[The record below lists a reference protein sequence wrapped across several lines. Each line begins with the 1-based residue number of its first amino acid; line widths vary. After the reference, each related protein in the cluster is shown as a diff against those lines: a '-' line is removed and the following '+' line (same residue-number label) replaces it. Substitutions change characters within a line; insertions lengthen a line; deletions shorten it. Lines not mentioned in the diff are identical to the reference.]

1 VSPSTIRRSPTTP
14 TIGAAAAAP
23 GRELD
28 RFFRDYKVL
37 EGKTSEVDRPYSR
50 AEALDVMRG
59 ALAAYRGM
67 SAWKK
72 G

>member
-1 VSPSTIRRSPTTP
+1 ML
-14 TIGAAAAAP
+14 
-23 GRELD
+23 ELD

-50 AEALDVMRG
+50 AEALDVMRA
-59 ALAAYRGM
+59 ALTAYRGKA
-67 SAWKK
+67 AWRK